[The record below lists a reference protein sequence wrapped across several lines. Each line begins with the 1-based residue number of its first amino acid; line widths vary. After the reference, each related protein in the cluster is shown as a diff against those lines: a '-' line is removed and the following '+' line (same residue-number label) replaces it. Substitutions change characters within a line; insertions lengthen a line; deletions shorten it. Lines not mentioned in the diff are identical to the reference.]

1 MKVRNRIS
9 VLSVPVDVITQEETV
24 NRVQSLMQEPGLHI
38 VVTANAEMIMH
49 AQKDKE
55 LFTILQEADLVIPD
69 GAGVL
74 WAAERQGKHF
84 PERCPGIDVAVSLFK
99 RAAQDQTPIY
109 CIGAAPGVVDKAMA
123 NMQEQVGKLNLVGTH
138 DGFFNEQEE
147 RLLVEDIKTTGAK
160 LVFVALGVPKQEKWI
175 TTQLAKLDGVVAM
188 GVGGSFDVLAGNI
201 ERAPK
206 WMQENRLEWLYRLI
220 LEPKRILRM
229 MALPKFMCAV
239 LRNSK

>member
-1 MKVRNRIS
+1 MRNNRIS
-9 VLSVPVDVITQEETV
+9 VLSVPVDAITQVETV
-24 NRVQSLMQEPGLHI
+24 DRVQSLLHEPGLHI

-49 AQKDKE
+49 AQADKE

-74 WAAERQGKHF
+74 WAAEQKGNHF
-84 PERCPGIDVAVSLFK
+84 PERCPGIDVASALFAK
-99 RAAQDQTPIY
+99 AATDQTPIY
-109 CIGAAPGVVDKAMA
+109 CLGAAPGVVDKAMA
-123 NMQEQVGKLNLVGTH
+123 NVQDKVGKLNLVGTH
-138 DGFFNEQEE
+138 DGFFNDREEQ
-147 RLLVEDIKTTGAK
+147 LIIEDIKSTGAK

-175 TTQLAKLDGVVAM
+175 INKLAGLDGVVAM

-201 ERAPK
+201 KRAPK

-229 MALPKFMCAV
+229 MALPKFMIKV
-239 LRNSK
+239 LTNK